1 MESFFGRMKNEMFY
15 GRESEF
21 ETFEE
26 LKKAIEEYI
35 DNYNNKRIKAKA
47 NWMAP
52 AKYREA
58 YLQSQC

>member
-1 MESFFGRMKNEMFY
+1 MFY